1 MKAPADY
8 TIRTMIRSEVDIA
21 IEWAAAEG
29 WNPGLDDAECFY
41 RADPEGF
48 LIGSIGNKP
57 VASISVVSYGESF
70 AFLGL
75 YIVCQEYRGKGLG
88 LRIWNAGLEKLE
100 GRTIGLDGVVA
111 QQDNYRKSGF
121 NLAYRNIRFQGTG
134 GEASAGHE
142 RILKLS
148 EIPFDEIHS
157 YDNTFFPEERQAFLK
172 CWINRKNSTALGIIN
187 HNRLAGYGVIRSCR
201 SGYKIGPLFA
211 DSADLAETLFCAL
224 KSSVPEGSTVFLDIP
239 EVNPA
244 ALDLV
249 RRYSMTVVFET
260 ARMYKGRIPEL
271 PLNRIFGVTSFELG

>member
-1 MKAPADY
+1 MTYINDY
-8 TIRTMIRSEVDIA
+8 TIRTMTRSEVGIA

-29 WNPGLDDAECFY
+29 WNPGLDDAKCFY

-48 LIGSIGNKP
+48 LIGLIDNKP

-75 YIVCQEYRGKGLG
+75 YIVRQEYRSKGLG

-121 NLAYRNIRFQGTG
+121 SLAYRNIRFQGTG
-134 GEASAGHE
+134 GGTIAGHE
-142 RILKLS
+142 GIRRLS
-148 EIPFDEIHS
+148 ESPFDEIHA
-157 YDNTFFPEERQAFLK
+157 YDKTFFPEDRRAFLE
-172 CWINRKNSTALGIIN
+172 CWINQDNCIALGIMN
-187 HNRLAGYGVIRSCR
+187 NNRLAGYGVIRSCR

-211 DSADLAETLFCAL
+211 DSADLAETLFCSL
-224 KSSVPEGSTVFLDIP
+224 KSSVPEGSMVSLDIP

-244 ALDLV
+244 AQDLV
-249 RRYSMTVVFET
+249 KRHNMTVVFET
-260 ARMYKGRIPEL
+260 ARMYKGKIPEL